1 MLIFGGKQP
10 SFGGSHTFFFHVRT
24 DYLSLH
30 LISLLSFCFF
40 LLILS
45 PKCNCDLQVPLSL
58 LRSPVF
64 PAVVSLQ
71 YQWLSPIAE
80 NAPSSPKDP
89 GGSQSIDPWPK
100 PIRGPAVQG
109 ATGFKAFIKEKKHTH
124 THKERSNQLKT
135 RVHNRRNVH
144 QELLKLLWSF

>member
-1 MLIFGGKQP
+1 MHKVPSCLLYLKVFNAYLWGKT
-10 SFGGSHTFFFHVRT
+10 TFFWRLTHFFFRVRT

-109 ATGFKAFIKEKKHTH
+109 ATGFKAFIKEKKTHTH
-124 THKERSNQLKT
+124 TKKEAIN
-135 RVHNRRNVH
+135 
-144 QELLKLLWSF
+144 

>member
-1 MLIFGGKQP
+1 MHKVPSCLLYLKVFNANLRGGKQP
-10 SFGGSHTFFFHVRT
+10 SFGGSHTFFFPT
-24 DYLSLH
+24 LGQITFLFISYLFCP
-30 LISLLSFCFF
+30 FCFF

-45 PKCNCDLQVPLSL
+45 AKCNCDLQVPLSL

-80 NAPSSPKDP
+80 NAPSSPEDP

-109 ATGFKAFIKEKKHTH
+109 ATRFKAFIKEKKAHTH
-124 THKERSNQLKT
+124 RKKQSTEN
-135 RVHNRRNVH
+135 
-144 QELLKLLWSF
+144 

>member
-1 MLIFGGKQP
+1 MLIFGGENNLLLEA
-10 SFGGSHTFFFHVRT
+10 HTLFFPHVRT

-45 PKCNCDLQVPLSL
+45 AKCNCDLQVPLSL

-71 YQWLSPIAE
+71 YEWLSPIAE
-80 NAPSSPKDP
+80 NAPSSPEDP

-109 ATGFKAFIKEKKHTH
+109 ATRFKAFIKEKKAHTH
-124 THKERSNQLKT
+124 RKKQSTED
-135 RVHNRRNVH
+135 
-144 QELLKLLWSF
+144 